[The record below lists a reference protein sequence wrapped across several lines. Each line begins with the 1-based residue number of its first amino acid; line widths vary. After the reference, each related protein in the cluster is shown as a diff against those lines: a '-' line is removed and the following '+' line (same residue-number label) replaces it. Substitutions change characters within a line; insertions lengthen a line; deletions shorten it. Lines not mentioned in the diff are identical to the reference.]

1 MAVQDLGSK
10 IMIHKVTEY
19 SKEVSSLLKSGELAQ
34 SGIHAKAIADAQ
46 REQEQ
51 IQDIFEPSDVEI
63 RRERERK
70 RREGDKKHE
79 EHKKAQD
86 DNRGSSML
94 LKDEPRKIDIEIL
107 NGSLGGR
114 FPRNISLS

>member
-10 IMIHKVTEY
+10 IMIHKATEY

-34 SGIHAKAIADAQ
+34 SGIHAKANADAQ
-46 REQEQ
+46 REQAQ

-70 RREGDKKHE
+70 HREGGKKRE
-79 EHKKAQD
+79 EHNAHDANK
-86 DNRGSSML
+86 GSSKL
-94 LKDEPRKIDIEIL
+94 LNDEPRKIDIEI
-107 NGSLGGR
+107 
-114 FPRNISLS
+114 

>member
-19 SKEVSSLLKSGELAQ
+19 SREVSNLLKSGEVAQ
-34 SGIHAKAIADAQ
+34 SGIHAKAVADAQ
-46 REQEQ
+46 REQDQ

-70 RREGDKKHE
+70 RREGGKKREGHST
-79 EHKKAQD
+79 HD
-86 DNRGSSML
+86 DSKQNAML
-94 LKDEPRKIDIEIL
+94 LNDEPRKIDIEI
-107 NGSLGGR
+107 
-114 FPRNISLS
+114 

>member
-19 SKEVSSLLKSGELAQ
+19 SKEVNNLLKSGELAQ
-34 SGIHAKAIADAQ
+34 SGIHAKAVADAQ

-70 RREGDKKHE
+70 RREGGKKRE
-79 EHKKAQD
+79 EHSAHDADK
-86 DNRGSSML
+86 SSAML
-94 LKDEPRKIDIEIL
+94 LKGEPRKIDIEI
-107 NGSLGGR
+107 
-114 FPRNISLS
+114 

>member
-19 SKEVSSLLKSGELAQ
+19 SKEVNTLLKSGELAQ
-34 SGIHAKAIADAQ
+34 AGIHAKALTDLQ

-51 IQDIFEPSDVEI
+51 IRDIYEPSDVEI

-70 RREGDKKHE
+70 NGEGGKKRD
-79 EHKKAQD
+79 EHSQKDEK
-86 DNRGSSML
+86 NSTFL
-94 LKDEPRKIDIEIL
+94 NDEPRKIDIEI
-107 NGSLGGR
+107 
-114 FPRNISLS
+114 

>member
-19 SKEVSSLLKSGELAQ
+19 SKEVNNLLKSGELAQ
-34 SGIHAKAIADAQ
+34 SGIHAKAVSDAQ

-70 RREGDKKHE
+70 RREGGKKRE
-79 EHKKAQD
+79 EHSAHDADK
-86 DNRGSSML
+86 GSAML
-94 LKDEPRKIDIEIL
+94 LKDEPRKIDIEI
-107 NGSLGGR
+107 
-114 FPRNISLS
+114 